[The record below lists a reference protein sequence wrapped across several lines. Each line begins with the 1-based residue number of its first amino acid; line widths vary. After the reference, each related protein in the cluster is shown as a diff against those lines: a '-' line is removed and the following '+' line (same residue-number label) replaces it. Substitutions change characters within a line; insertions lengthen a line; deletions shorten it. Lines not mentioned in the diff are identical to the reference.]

1 MRLLTLAMGALGLA
15 GFTVGVATP
24 PVSTMIPPPASC
36 SFSPRPST
44 SHFVSVPSSRHHVP
58 SSIVKKEVSTS
69 SYDLAA
75 SVSIQVVSSSTPT
88 TSLSRWYRE
97 PNPVAPT
104 HGFPTRSI
112 PNITPTAR
120 SASCTSRGS
129 LTLPLT
135 TTCTASSATSL
146 GTGWKD
152 VCTEPAATTSD
163 PACPCSASYYY
174 YYTCSS
180 SQDWGGRR
188 SRWVAQVAAQSSQD
202 MGGRHSRYAAQVAA
216 RTTQDLEG
224 RSQRAA
230 AHFAEATVT
239 PTSTLAA
246 ADAVPTCTFDVKKG
260 EYICPYSP
268 PICKFDDKKGEYV
281 CPTPKVARAAATP
294 VGAPCPEG
302 VEMCIPHLEVS

>member
-88 TSLSRWYRE
+88 TSLSRWHPE
-97 PNPVAPT
+97 PNPVAPARS
-104 HGFPTRSI
+104 FPTRSI
-112 PNITPTAR
+112 PNITPIARGEVPHTTA
-120 SASCTSRGS
+120 
-129 LTLPLT
+129 PLT
-135 TTCTASSATSL
+135 APCSSGSISVVQNYPTSICTVSLSTWPDYRPCATSPVDE
-146 GTGWKD
+146 WI
-152 VCTEPAATTSD
+152 CAPTTTK
-163 PACPCSASYYY
+163 SA
-174 YYTCSS
+174 
-180 SQDWGGRR
+180 DWGGRR

-202 MGGRHSRYAAQVAA
+202 MGGRRSRYAAQVAA
-216 RTTQDLEG
+216 RSTQDIGG
-224 RSQRAA
+224 RSPREA

-239 PTSTLAA
+239 PTPTPVAV
-246 ADAVPTCTFDVKKG
+246 DAIPTCSFDVKKG

-294 VGAPCPEG
+294 ADAPCPEG
-302 VEMCIPHLEVS
+302 VEMCIPRLEVS